1 MKLLLF
7 PEMMMLQQIKSK
19 IYWMLARVFQG
30 MLPALAPTGMS
41 SFSSFLLA
49 SNVLDLPLPP
59 YIFLTMM
66 MIFLA
71 MMMMIFLTKFLM
83 IVLILILILFSYFLS
98 LFQEF
103 QAAEKMVVLQSYL
116 VDLFPPDLLAWQQ
129 KVEEDQDE
137 DHKQLRAGAPSLAWS
152 ACCPT
157 QSSALLEQFH
167 ASSASLCWNMVK
179 VLYSLE
185 SHSSAA
191 TCRPSTLCLSS
202 WQLVMKMLLL
212 LLMGRGVVM
221 QMWMATSPVS
231 LGIS

>member
-7 PEMMMLQQIKSK
+7 LEMMKLQQMKSK
-19 IYWMLARVFQG
+19 ICWMLARVFQG
-30 MLPALAPTGMS
+30 MLPALAPTGTS
-41 SFSSFLLA
+41 SFSSSSFLLA

-83 IVLILILILFSYFLS
+83 IGLILILILFSYRLS
-98 LFQEF
+98 IFQEF

-116 VDLFPPDLLAWQQ
+116 VDLFPPDFLAWQQ
-129 KVEEDQDE
+129 EMEDDQDE

-167 ASSASLCWNMVK
+167 APSASLF
-179 VLYSLE
+179 
-185 SHSSAA
+185 
-191 TCRPSTLCLSS
+191 
-202 WQLVMKMLLL
+202 
-212 LLMGRGVVM
+212 
-221 QMWMATSPVS
+221 
-231 LGIS
+231 